1 MECNFHSAPE
11 SVVINTETV
20 AVLDFTL
27 VLEETTTVRT
37 YPGQSTKA
45 CLIQDS
51 HLLEL
56 QEITIHRFYHL
67 EYIMKQVTV
76 ILVNT

>member
-37 YPGQSTKA
+37 NPGVQ
-45 CLIQDS
+45 
-51 HLLEL
+51 
-56 QEITIHRFYHL
+56 
-67 EYIMKQVTV
+67 M
-76 ILVNT
+76 